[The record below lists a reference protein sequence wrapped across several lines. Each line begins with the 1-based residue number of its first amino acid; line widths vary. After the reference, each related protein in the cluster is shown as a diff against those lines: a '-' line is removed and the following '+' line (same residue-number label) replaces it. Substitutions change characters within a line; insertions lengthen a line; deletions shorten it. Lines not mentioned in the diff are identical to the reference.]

1 MSTIP
6 TTKLIPAPEPQ
17 REWQGSRDDAYIYT
31 GEKPL
36 ALASPSIF
44 STTNTQLWNARFKQ
58 WDDAFQTDYWPQ
70 VKYYWQLYRNQDYGF
85 LTGPAESWRDD
96 TIIPSVFKIIET
108 IVPRLVLSEWGG
120 PRSFDIEAVESG
132 DEIYEE
138 KCKTLLKTNL
148 NKIGRK
154 SRRGKFIARMIE
166 QTRYTW
172 IVGHSWTKVGW
183 REDEQIRKIR
193 LPKEGGGFGPWQKV
207 MDAVYRGLD
216 IDWLPV
222 TAVACDL
229 SGQKRWYIERIET
242 TYGELKA
249 QNEAFR
255 LRTGRDLYSNLDM
268 VPLQPRPV
276 PKPEDDTQRE
286 FRGTE
291 AQPTTWPSDPI
302 EMDVELWL
310 CWDNLKGTLTKIA
323 NRHIE
328 LDHGLAPTWDGL
340 APYIAQKALSI
351 PGQELG
357 DSIIRYIGPLMVSQ
371 TRIAR
376 ARADEVLLNLFQQFI
391 VRRDSILSTELF
403 FAPGGFLE
411 IDAEPGQPLR
421 DFFERLDRR
430 PVFGEAWTEE
440 GYKQAQQEAV
450 AGADAISQG
459 VEATQKSRDVTAS
472 EIRQRVMQGA
482 ARWQLAMLERDV
494 TWKSQMLTSA
504 WETLRQN
511 ITEPEV
517 IRIIGEDGT
526 TEKFMM
532 GWPDLQQPIDIVV
545 GSGLYEISTA
555 EKKQALAELIQL
567 AANPVFA
574 TALNPQAVL
583 EQWFTANGFK
593 NPKRLLKSAE
603 TALNDQ
609 ITQQLGMAGAEAVPG
624 ALQGMGEAPG
634 GAEAPSLAPPSGAPN
649 GSPAQPAPPATSP
662 GDMVEEL

>member
-1 MSTIP
+1 MSALP
-6 TTKLIPAPEPQ
+6 PTKLIPAPEPD
-17 REWQGSRDDAYIYT
+17 RSWPGYRQGSDDYIYE

-36 ALASPSIF
+36 PLASPSIF
-44 STTNTQLWNARFKQ
+44 DTSNTMLWNARFRQ
-58 WDDAFQTDYWPQ
+58 WDDAFQRDYWSQ
-70 VKYYWQLYRNQDYGF
+70 VQFYWQLYRNQDYGF
-85 LTGPAESWRDD
+85 MTGPQESWRDD

-108 IVPRLVLSEWGG
+108 IVPRLVLGEWGG
-120 PRSFDIEAVESG
+120 PRNFDIEAVESG
-132 DEIYEE
+132 DELFEE
-138 KCKTLLKTNL
+138 KCKTLLKAQL
-148 NKIGRK
+148 NKIGLR
-154 SRRGKFIARMIE
+154 SRRGNFIQRMIE

-183 REDEQIRKIR
+183 REEEVLRKLRIPDPATGK
-193 LPKEGGGFGPWQKV
+193 LGPWQQV
-207 MDAVYRGLD
+207 TDRVYRGLD

-229 SGQKRWYIERIET
+229 SGQKRWYIERMDT
-242 TYGELKA
+242 TYGELLS
-249 QNEAFR
+249 QNEAYKAA
-255 LRTGRDLYSNLDM
+255 TGQPLYKNLDLIL
-268 VPLQPRPV
+268 VQPRPA
-276 PKPEDDTQRE
+276 PKQEDDTRRE

-291 AQPTTWPSDPI
+291 NQPTSWPNDPM
-302 EMDVELWL
+302 EVDVELWL
-310 CWDNLKGTLTKIA
+310 CWDNLRGTLTKIA

-328 LDHGLAPTWDGL
+328 LDHGLAPTWNGL
-340 APYIAQKALSI
+340 APYYPMKGLSI

-371 TRIAR
+371 TRLAR

-403 FAPGGFLE
+403 FAPGGMIE

-421 DFFERLDRR
+421 DFFERLDRK
-430 PVFGEAWTEE
+430 PVFSEAWTEE
-440 GYKQAQQEAV
+440 GYKQQQQEAT

-494 TWKSQMLTSA
+494 GWKSPMLTAA

-511 ITEPEV
+511 ISAPEV
-517 IRIIGEDGT
+517 VRVIGEDGS
-526 TEKFMM
+526 TEQFMM
-532 GWPDLQQPIDIVV
+532 GWDDLQQPIDIVV
-545 GSGLYEISTA
+545 GAGLYEQSVS

-567 AANPVFA
+567 AASPVFGQV
-574 TALNPQAVL
+574 LNPQAVL
-583 EQWFTANGFK
+583 EQWFAANGYK
-593 NPKRLLKSAE
+593 NPKRLIKSQE

-609 ITQQLGMAGAEAVPG
+609 MEQQLGMGMAQAVPDLVGQVAGAAT
-624 ALQGMGEAPG
+624 AG
-634 GAEAPSLAPPSGAPN
+634 GAPES
-649 GSPAQPAPPATSP
+649 APPAPSP